1 MEKPGPRTTARPLII
16 ERPDL
21 QSPPQRVLS
30 AGLTA
35 LLWAVWAY
43 LWLPVIALLG
53 WLFGASRFYEEM
65 VVASGDVALLE
76 LLGWYA
82 LVIGLLAG
90 SLVCWASYNFIRF
103 RGKERRSIRRATTI
117 EEIAARAG
125 FKPDVVRR
133 WQQAQMLSVRHD
145 ASGAIESVEI
155 VASTH
160 ARTATADGSAGI
172 LAGR

>member
-133 WQQAQMLSVRHD
+133 WQ
-145 ASGAIESVEI
+145 
-155 VASTH
+155 
-160 ARTATADGSAGI
+160 
-172 LAGR
+172 